1 MASVYRKGGRWWVR
15 FKGAD
20 GRWRGAPAKAMT
32 KPAARLEAREREKLA
47 RQQREGL
54 LPSDDNRQRTFGE
67 LMDVWQERYGSRL
80 RSQTIQLSVEKH
92 LRPALGKLLLGGA
105 AAGLP
110 ALLNS
115 KIGQLSPSSL
125 NHLRA
130 YCHRLYAVASM
141 RSVGWWMGPNPVN
154 RLELPKFKEPKRKRP
169 TVSAEDVPR
178 VLAALSPEWRPLF
191 ATAFFLGL
199 RRGELLALQKED
211 IDLRDWTITV
221 RRSNDADV
229 TKGGDDGTVPIPE
242 PLRPYLDAA
251 LQLSPSRW
259 VFPAADGTQRASDTN
274 LKAVLRRA
282 LGRAGIVDGCEHR
295 CRTPGCGHVEL
306 ALDDANRRCPK
317 DGRALWIRP
326 LPKKGIVFH
335 SLRHTTAT
343 LLARA
348 KVHPSVAQK
357 ILRHANIE
365 TTLAI
370 YTHVDGIE
378 DMRAAVAKLDFG
390 PLEERAPAPVVPL
403 RKAATFATNLLPAA
417 QNPKDEA
424 PDRPDNVRKIRGLLW
439 SGRLDLNQRPL
450 APQASALPGCATPR
464 HCGLDG
470 WGGCEG
476 AGEGGGSI
484 THPARRQRE
493 LPDCMDSGRAT
504 RRSRNSARSSA
515 PGRGGRSARGAR

>member
-1 MASVYRKGGRWWVR
+1 MRFEPEIQGLLRLVLDGMARRREGVAAGASRKGRQQILAFPGHDCRVAHRHISISFSLYRIKSRSSHLLLSSDHDEHSRTTPEPLVGCARGSELPEGLALLDLRSCRAGRDAVHSCRRPDPLRAFSTARLDLRQGPGQGLKMASVYRKGGRSWLR

-20 GRWRGAPAKAMT
+20 GRWPGAPAKART
-32 KPAARLEAREREKLA
+32 KPAARL
-47 RQQREGL
+47 
-54 LPSDDNRQRTFGE
+54 D
-67 LMDVWQERYGSRL
+67 
-80 RSQTIQLSVEKH
+80 
-92 LRPALGKLLLGGA
+92 
-105 AAGLP
+105 
-110 ALLNS
+110 S
-115 KIGQLSPSSL
+115 KIGELSLSTL

-141 RSVGWWMGPNPVN
+141 RSVGWWMAPNPVN
-154 RLELPKFKEPKRKRP
+154 RLELPKFKEAKRKRG
-169 TVSAEDVPR
+169 TVAAEDVPR
-178 VLAALSPEWRPLF
+178 VLAALTPEWRPLF

-211 IDLRDWTITV
+211 IDLREWTITV
-221 RRSNDADV
+221 RRSNEADV

-251 LQLSPSRW
+251 IKLSPSKW
-259 VFPAADGTQRASDTN
+259 VFPAADGTQRAPDTN

-282 LGRAGIVDGCEHR
+282 CGRAGIVEGYEHR
-295 CRTPGCGHVEL
+295 CRKPGCGHVQR
-306 ALDDANRRCPK
+306 ANDSGNRRCAN

-370 YTHVDGIE
+370 YTHIDGIE

-390 PLEERAPAPVVPL
+390 PLA
-403 RKAATFATNLLPAA
+403 
-417 QNPKDEA
+417 
-424 PDRPDNVRKIRGLLW
+424 
-439 SGRLDLNQRPL
+439 
-450 APQASALPGCATPR
+450 
-464 HCGLDG
+464 
-470 WGGCEG
+470 
-476 AGEGGGSI
+476 
-484 THPARRQRE
+484 
-493 LPDCMDSGRAT
+493 
-504 RRSRNSARSSA
+504 
-515 PGRGGRSARGAR
+515 